1 MKHIIPFGLVVV
13 CALVTACTV
22 TGTARIAQPDNSVWV
37 CHGGR
42 NAKWQRV
49 SVEASQAHQ
58 RHGDMVTQE
67 PQVRGA
73 RCGGGDRDRGG
84 DRRN

>member
-1 MKHIIPFGLVVV
+1 MKHSIPFGLLAV

-22 TGTARIAQPDNSVWV
+22 SGTARIAQPDNSVWV

-49 SVEASQAHQ
+49 SANAAQAHQ

-67 PQVRGA
+67 PQTRGA
-73 RCGGGDRDRGG
+73 PCGGGDNNRGP